1 MNKIDKYISDF
12 AQFISDMLNANAEV
26 LKVNADGE
34 ASKLDVSKIM
44 AKVNAEAFK
53 NMIADTEKTINQIK
67 NDSDMSIQN
76 KIYSLSTIILNAS
89 IVNIDDM
96 KNLTQEEAK
105 SYLNMI
111 KTARNRFDAIMLTII
126 TNIHNMKDEM
136 AHPKEED
143 EDLTKL
149 SKEELIE
156 RLRRK

>member
-1 MNKIDKYISDF
+1 MNKIDKYISNF

-34 ASKLDVSKIM
+34 VSKLDVSKIM

-76 KIYSLSTIILNAS
+76 KIYSLSAIILNAS

-105 SYLNMI
+105 SYLDMI
-111 KTARNRFDAIMLTII
+111 KTARNRLDAIILTII
-126 TNIHNMKDEM
+126 TNIHNMKDEL

>member
-12 AQFISDMLNANAEV
+12 AQFISDMLNVNAEV

-34 ASKLDVSKIM
+34 VSKLDVSKIM

-53 NMIADTEKTINQIK
+53 NMIADTEKAINEIK
-67 NDSDMSIQN
+67 NNSDMSVQN
-76 KIYSLSTIILNAS
+76 KIDSLSAIILNAS

-126 TNIHNMKDEM
+126 TNINNMKDEL

>member
-44 AKVNAEAFK
+44 AKINAEAFK
-53 NMIADTEKTINQIK
+53 NMIADTEKAINEIK
-67 NDSDMSIQN
+67 NNSDMNIQN
-76 KIYSLSTIILNAS
+76 KIYSLSAIILNAS

-111 KTARNRFDAIMLTII
+111 KTARNRLDAIILNII
-126 TNIHNMKDEM
+126 NNIHNMKYEM

>member
-12 AQFISDMLNANAEV
+12 TQFISDMLNVNAEV

-34 ASKLDVSKIM
+34 VSKLDVSKIM

-111 KTARNRFDAIMLTII
+111 KTARNRLDAIILTII
-126 TNIHNMKDEM
+126 TNIHNMKDEI

>member
-12 AQFISDMLNANAEV
+12 TQFISDMLNVNAEV

-34 ASKLDVSKIM
+34 VSKLDASKIM

-53 NMIADTEKTINQIK
+53 NMIADTEKAINEIK
-67 NDSDMSIQN
+67 NNSDMSIQD

-126 TNIHNMKDEM
+126 TSINNMKDEM

>member
-126 TNIHNMKDEM
+126 NNIHNMKDEM

>member
-12 AQFISDMLNANAEV
+12 AQFISDMLNVNAEV

-34 ASKLDVSKIM
+34 VSKVDVSKIM
-44 AKVNAEAFK
+44 AKANAEAFK
-53 NMIADTEKTINQIK
+53 NMIANTEKTINQIK
-67 NDSDMSIQN
+67 NDSDMSVQN

-96 KNLTQEEAK
+96 NNLTQEEAK

-111 KTARNRFDAIMLTII
+111 KTARNRFDAIMLTVIN
-126 TNIHNMKDEM
+126 NIHNMKDEM

>member
-34 ASKLDVSKIM
+34 VSKLDVSKIM

-76 KIYSLSTIILNAS
+76 KIYSLSAIILNAS

-111 KTARNRFDAIMLTII
+111 KTARNRLDAIILTII
-126 TNIHNMKDEM
+126 TNIHNMKDEL

-156 RLRRK
+156 RLRKK

>member
-34 ASKLDVSKIM
+34 ASKLDISKIM
-44 AKVNAEAFK
+44 AKANAEAFK
-53 NMIADTEKTINQIK
+53 NMIADTEKTINEIK
-67 NDSDMSIQN
+67 NNSDMSIQN
-76 KIYSLSTIILNAS
+76 KIYSLSAIILNAS

-126 TNIHNMKDEM
+126 TNINNMKDEM

>member
-1 MNKIDKYISDF
+1 MDKIDKCVNDF
-12 AQFISDMLNANAEV
+12 MQFISDMLNANAEV
-26 LKVNADGE
+26 LKVNVDGE
-34 ASKLDVSKIM
+34 VSKVDISKIM
-44 AKVNAEAFK
+44 AKANTKAFK
-53 NMIADTEKTINQIK
+53 NMIADTEKAINEIK
-67 NDSDMSIQN
+67 NNSDMSVQD
-76 KIYSLSTIILNAS
+76 KIYSLSTIMLNAS
-89 IVNIDDM
+89 IVDINDM
-96 KNLTQEEAK
+96 KTLTQEEAK

>member
-1 MNKIDKYISDF
+1 MNKIDKYINDF

-76 KIYSLSTIILNAS
+76 KIYSLSAIILNAS
-89 IVNIDDM
+89 IVNINDM

-105 SYLNMI
+105 SYLDMV
-111 KTARNRFDAIMLTII
+111 KTARNRLDAIMLTII

>member
-12 AQFISDMLNANAEV
+12 AQFISDMLNSNAEV

-76 KIYSLSTIILNAS
+76 KIYSLSAIILNAS

-105 SYLNMI
+105 SYLDMI